1 MYDSMLK
8 PAFIFD
14 GRKILDH
21 LALSKIG
28 FHVETIG
35 KPPGQN
41 FLVGKHFR
49 CSFMQRVLKFGA
61 RHVQGHNWR
70 VGANGV

>member
-1 MYDSMLK
+1 MYDSMMK

-21 LALSKIG
+21 NALSKIG

-35 KPPGQN
+35 TSQQQVAYP
-41 FLVGKHFR
+41 LVLE
-49 CSFMQRVLKFGA
+49 S
-61 RHVQGHNWR
+61 
-70 VGANGV
+70 

>member
-1 MYDSMLK
+1 MLKDVGFTFLRSLDFDRIYSAMEK

-21 LALSKIG
+21 DALVKIG

-35 KPPGQN
+35 KTLAQ
-41 FLVGKHFR
+41 K
-49 CSFMQRVLKFGA
+49 S
-61 RHVQGHNWR
+61 
-70 VGANGV
+70 

>member
-1 MYDSMLK
+1 MYDSMMK

-21 LALSKIG
+21 NALSKIG

-35 KPPGQN
+35 MRQN
-41 FLVGKHFR
+41 NSKQVAYPLV
-49 CSFMQRVLKFGA
+49 LE
-61 RHVQGHNWR
+61 N
-70 VGANGV
+70 

>member
-1 MYDSMLK
+1 MYDSMMK

-21 LALSKIG
+21 VALSKIG

-35 KPPGQN
+35 MRTSQQVVN
-41 FLVGKHFR
+41 IFSL
-49 CSFMQRVLKFGA
+49 SFNDV
-61 RHVQGHNWR
+61 HY
-70 VGANGV
+70 

>member
-1 MYDSMLK
+1 MYDSMMK

-21 LALSKIG
+21 NALLKIG

-35 KPPGQN
+35 MRQN
-41 FLVGKHFR
+41 SSQQVAYPLVLE
-49 CSFMQRVLKFGA
+49 S
-61 RHVQGHNWR
+61 
-70 VGANGV
+70 